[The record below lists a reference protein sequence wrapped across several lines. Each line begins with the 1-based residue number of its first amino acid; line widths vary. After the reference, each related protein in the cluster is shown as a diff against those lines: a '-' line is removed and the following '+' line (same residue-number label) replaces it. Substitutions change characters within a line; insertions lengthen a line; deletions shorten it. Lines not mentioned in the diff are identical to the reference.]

1 MKHIILLMSVA
12 VTAVCQVQTQV
23 DPELMRSAMKGSVY
37 EPIEAS
43 QMRAEKVRQMQLQN
57 RQADLAIRMNAVK
70 LREQE
75 AALKEQM
82 KQAAT
87 PEAARFPAIEERLD
101 KIESVLARF
110 IDMETDR
117 WKTNSESLDILAKA
131 ELERLKAK

>member
-23 DPELMRSAMKGSVY
+23 DPELMRSAAKGPVY
-37 EPIEAS
+37 EPLSAS

-75 AALKEQM
+75 AALKEQI

-87 PEAARFPAIEERLD
+87 PEAARFQAIEERLD